1 MKAGTRRLLRALAL
15 LVLMAVF
22 SLYLRPDFMRDL
34 ADLAWSCF

>member
-1 MKAGTRRLLRALAL
+1 MKAGTRWLLRALAL

-34 ADLAWSCF
+34 ADLAWSCL